1 MNNFAFHAHAASQRT
16 LKKLEESKKLVTKG
30 AAGSNIYSAALFES
44 KTLSDAKF
52 LLSLGQGLLEESKQ
66 DVLLESIQNV
76 YEKADELLQEVNMK
90 PRMVSPALNPIGDE
104 LNESTSHRIYSDYL
118 TCKINKDFTKP
129 LFEGTLLETNKE
141 ESKFLMNQLVMLEES
156 ENVDPELF
164 LKYAIFENSLSDS
177 LMDIVLSNET
187 RSKIDTF
194 LSIQE
199 NSYFKIFDR
208 NAKVVLEEL
217 QESVKELASLIA
229 PSIFEES
236 LKAETKVDVS
246 AFAGISKAFTK

>member
-1 MNNFAFHAHAASQRT
+1 MNLAFHAHSVAQKT
-16 LKKLEESKKLVTKG
+16 LKKIEESKKLVTKG
-30 AAGSNIYSAALFES
+30 NAGANIYSSSLFES
-44 KTLSDAKF
+44 KTISDAKY

-66 DVLLESIQNV
+66 ELLFENIQKV

-90 PRMVSPALNPIGDE
+90 PRMVSSSLNQIGCDE
-104 LNESTSHRIYSDYL
+104 LNENTMIRIYSDYL
-118 TCKINKDFTKP
+118 TNKINKDFTKP

-164 LKYAIFENSLSDS
+164 LKYAIFENSLADS

-187 RSKIDTF
+187 RGKINTF
-194 LSIQE
+194 LTIQE
-199 NSYFKIFDR
+199 SSYFKIFDR

-236 LKAETKVDVS
+236 LKTEDKVDVS

>member
-16 LKKLEESKKLVTKG
+16 LKKLVTKG
-30 AAGSNIYSAALFES
+30 AAGSNIYSATLFEN

-52 LLSLGQGLLEESKQ
+52 LISLGQGLLEESKQ

-90 PRMVSPALNPIGDE
+90 PRMVSSALNPIGDE